1 MTSDMLTPAVLAS
14 VPEHAVLSVLL
25 ETLFVARS
33 ALLARHASLEEGP
46 SVSLAEVTPALCLA
60 DAVVVHLG
68 ALAVSLE
75 RYLEATNPRR
85 ASYLDDIPY

>member
-1 MTSDMLTPAVLAS
+1 MTSDMPSPAVLAS
-14 VPEHAVLSVLL
+14 APEHAVLSVLL

-33 ALLARHASLEEGP
+33 ALVARHASLEEGP
-46 SVSLAEVTPALCLA
+46 SLSLAEVTPALCLA
-60 DAVVVHLG
+60 DALVVHLG

-85 ASYLDDIPY
+85 AAYLDDIPY

>member
-1 MTSDMLTPAVLAS
+1 MTSDTPTPAVLAS
-14 VPEHAVLSVLL
+14 APEHAVLTVLL

-33 ALLARHASLEEGP
+33 ALMARHAGLEDGP
-46 SVSLAEVTPALCLA
+46 SPSLAEITPALCLA

-68 ALAVSLE
+68 ALTVSLE

-85 ASYLDDIPY
+85 ATRLHEIPY